1 MPRKKETIFV
11 QIASYR
17 DPELINTI
25 ESMIENAK
33 KPKNLV
39 IGICRQY
46 HPEDGFDNLDK
57 YKDDKRFRV
66 IDVPYEESKGV
77 CWARHQVQQ
86 VYSGETYTLQI
97 DSHMRFAPNWDT
109 EMITMVKKLQK
120 MGIPKP
126 LLTSYVSSFDPEND
140 PQARV
145 QEPWRMAFD
154 RFIPEGAVF
163 FLPETI
169 PGWQELDTP
178 VPSRFY
184 SAHYAF
190 TLGEFSVE
198 VQHNPEYYFH
208 GEEIS
213 IAARCIYLGL

>member
-1 MPRKKETIFV
+1 
-11 QIASYR
+11 
-17 DPELINTI
+17 
-25 ESMIENAK
+25 MIENAK
-33 KPKNLV
+33 RPKNLV
-39 IGICRQY
+39 IGVCRQY

-57 YKDDKRFRV
+57 YSKDKRFRI

-97 DSHMRFAPNWDT
+97 DSHMRFAPDWDV
-109 EMITMVKKLQK
+109 EMIGMVKQLQK
-120 MGIPKP
+120 EGIPKP
-126 LLTSYVSSFDPEND
+126 LLTAYVSSFDPDND

-169 PGWQELDTP
+169 PNWQELDTP

-184 SAHYAF
+184 S
-190 TLGEFSVE
+190 TLCVYSWRVFNRGS
-198 VQHNPEYYFH
+198 
-208 GEEIS
+208 
-213 IAARCIYLGL
+213 A